1 MTLVGLD
8 VTMMKAMLVAMPAG
22 PARIQGFMPMSMAR
36 AMMRGMTTAPVTLL
50 EEKKILSSSTMPMT
64 ARTRRTGCS
73 SPTPESIPQASQR
86 AAPVLASIMPAEMP
100 PAMRTSPPQSMLLA
114 ATFQS
119 SKTRRPG
126 TKRSTKPSRATKP
139 SGALKPM

>member
-50 EEKKILSSSTMPMT
+50 EEKKILSS
-64 ARTRRTGCS
+64 
-73 SPTPESIPQASQR
+73 
-86 AAPVLASIMPAEMP
+86 
-100 PAMRTSPPQSMLLA
+100 
-114 ATFQS
+114 
-119 SKTRRPG
+119 
-126 TKRSTKPSRATKP
+126 
-139 SGALKPM
+139 LKIC